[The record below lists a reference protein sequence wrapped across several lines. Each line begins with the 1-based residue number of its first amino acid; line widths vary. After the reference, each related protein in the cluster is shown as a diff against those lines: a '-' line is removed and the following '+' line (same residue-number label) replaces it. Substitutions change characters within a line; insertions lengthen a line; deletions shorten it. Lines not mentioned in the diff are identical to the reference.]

1 MCENKSVSNTILIQK
16 HEGDYKCTCGFH
28 FGRHCSWR
36 SCTAEQWNQYWV
48 SWLWILRIFLK
59 LKLLLSDLISTKMR
73 ALQLLSSNGYG
84 NSYSNGMMS
93 SYNGGYPTNGF
104 SNGYSNGYSNGI
116 MPSYSN
122 YNSYPSN
129 GYSAYPS
136 NSNLGCTTCPRYYS
150 SMYNSYPT
158 SMYRTPYAGNYGYN
172 GLNSI
177 GKK

>member
-1 MCENKSVSNTILIQK
+1 MYLRFSFWQALLLEIL
-16 HEGDYKCTCGFH
+16 HRWTME
-28 FGRHCSWR
+28 S
-36 SCTAEQWNQYWV
+36 
-48 SWLWILRIFLK
+48 ILGELIVNFK
-59 LKLLLSDLISTKMR
+59 DFFKFKLLLSDLISTKMR

-104 SNGYSNGYSNGI
+104 SNGYSNGI
-116 MPSYSN
+116 MPSFSN
-122 YNSYPSN
+122 YNSYPSNGYSTYPSN

-150 SMYNSYPT
+150 SMYNSYPM
-158 SMYRTPYAGNYGYN
+158 SMYHSPYAGNYGYN